1 MSVSVGETRSVEA
14 AEAEEDKRM
23 IKLIVWDLDET
34 LWHGA
39 LSEDGSVCL
48 RDNIVEIIQT
58 LDRRGILQSVASR
71 NNYNQAMDQLRSF
84 GLAEYFLHPQ
94 INWGSKAAS
103 LKTIASSINIGLDA
117 VAFIDDQEFE
127 RDEVAFSLPEVNCID
142 AVEVES
148 LLDRPDMNPRF
159 ITRDSRLRR
168 LMYIS
173 DLERKKAEETFV
185 GPREDFLATLKM
197 DLRIGPAGLEDL
209 NRAEEL
215 TLRTNQ
221 LNTTGYTYSYEELN
235 EFRQSDSHRLLIAS
249 LTDKYGTYGKIGL
262 ALIECAAAQWT
273 IKLLLASCR
282 VMSKGVGT
290 ILINYIMKLA
300 KEAKVR
306 LRAEFAPNGRN
317 RMMYISY
324 KFANFHEVARHGDL
338 IIFENDLS
346 RIQDFPPYMKVKIS
360 D

>member
-1 MSVSVGETRSVEA
+1 MRT
-14 AEAEEDKRM
+14 KM
-23 IKLIVWDLDET
+23 IKLVVWDLDET
-34 LWHGA
+34 IWLGA
-39 LSEDGSVCL
+39 LLEDGDVCL
-48 RDNIVEIIQT
+48 RDNVVEVIQT
-58 LDRRGILQSVASR
+58 LDRRGILQSIASR
-71 NNYNQAMDQLRSF
+71 NNYDHAMDRLRRF
-84 GLAEYFLHPQ
+84 GLAEYFLYPQ

-127 RDEVAFSLPEVNCID
+127 RDEVAFLLPEVRCI
-142 AVEVES
+142 APVELER

-159 ITRDSRLRR
+159 ITKDSRLRR

-173 DLERKKAEETFV
+173 DLERKKAEEAFI
-185 GPREDFLATLKM
+185 GSREEFLATLKM
-197 DLRIGPAGLEDL
+197 DLRIGLAKAEDL
-209 NRAEEL
+209 DRAEEL

-235 EFRQSDSHRLLIAS
+235 EFRQSDRHKLLIAS
-249 LTDKYGTYGKIGL
+249 LTDKYGTYGEIGL
-262 ALIECAAAQWT
+262 ALIECAAPQWT
-273 IKLLLASCR
+273 IKLLLVSCR
-282 VMSKGVGT
+282 VMSRGVGT
-290 ILINYIMKLA
+290 ILINYIMRLA

-306 LRAEFAPNGRN
+306 LCAEFAPNGRN
-317 RMMYISY
+317 RMMYVFY

-346 RIQDFPPYMKVKIS
+346 RIRDFPPYMRVKIL

>member
-1 MSVSVGETRSVEA
+1 
-14 AEAEEDKRM
+14 M
-23 IKLIVWDLDET
+23 IKLVVWDLDET
-34 LWHGA
+34 LWRGA
-39 LSEDGSVCL
+39 LLEDCYVCL
-48 RDNIVEIIQT
+48 RDNVVEVIQT
-58 LDRRGILQSVASR
+58 LDRRGILQSIASR
-71 NNYNQAMDQLRSF
+71 NNYDHAMGQLRRF
-84 GLAEYFLHPQ
+84 GLAEYFLYPQ

-103 LKTIASSINIGLDA
+103 LKTIASSIDIGLDA

-127 RDEVAFSLPEVNCID
+127 RDEVAFSLPEVSCID
-142 AVEVES
+142 PVELES

-159 ITRDSRLRR
+159 ITEDSRLRR

-173 DLERKKAEETFV
+173 DLERKKAEEAFV
-185 GPREDFLATLKM
+185 GPREEFLATLNM
-197 DLRIGPAGLEDL
+197 DLGIGLADLEDL

-235 EFRQSDSHRLLIAS
+235 EFRQSDHHKLLIAS

-262 ALIECAAAQWT
+262 ALVECAEAHWT
-273 IKLLLASCR
+273 IKLLLMSCR

-290 ILINYIMKLA
+290 ILINYILRLA

-317 RMMYISY
+317 RLMYVFY
-324 KFANFHEVARHGDL
+324 KFANFHEMARHGGL

-346 RIQDFPPYMKVKIS
+346 RIRDFPPYMRVKIL

>member
-1 MSVSVGETRSVEA
+1 
-14 AEAEEDKRM
+14 M
-23 IKLIVWDLDET
+23 IKLVVWDLDET
-34 LWHGA
+34 LWRGA
-39 LSEDGSVCL
+39 MLEDCHVCL
-48 RDNIVEIIQT
+48 RDNVVEVIQT
-58 LDRRGILQSVASR
+58 LDRRGILQSIASR
-71 NNYNQAMDQLRSF
+71 NNYDHAMDQLRRF
-84 GLAEYFLHPQ
+84 GLAEYFLYPQ

-127 RDEVAFSLPEVNCID
+127 RDEVAFSLPEVSCID
-142 AVEVES
+142 PVELES

-159 ITRDSRLRR
+159 IPTDSRLRR

-173 DLERKKAEETFV
+173 DLERKKAEESFI
-185 GPREDFLATLKM
+185 GSQEEFLATLKM
-197 DLRIGPAGLEDL
+197 DLRIGPAKPEDL
-209 NRAEEL
+209 DRAEEL
-215 TLRTNQ
+215 TLRTSQ
-221 LNTTGYTYSYEELN
+221 LNTTGYTYSYDELN
-235 EFRQSDSHRLLIAS
+235 EFRQSDRHKLLIAC
-249 LTDKYGTYGKIGL
+249 LTDKYGAYGKIGL

-273 IKLLLASCR
+273 IKLLLMSCR

-290 ILINYIMKLA
+290 ILINYIMRLA

-317 RMMYISY
+317 RLMYVFY
-324 KFANFHEVARHGDL
+324 KFANFHEAARHGDL

-346 RIQDFPPYMKVKIS
+346 RIRDFPPYMRVKIL

>member
-1 MSVSVGETRSVEA
+1 
-14 AEAEEDKRM
+14 M
-23 IKLIVWDLDET
+23 IKLVVWDLDET
-34 LWHGA
+34 LWHGT
-39 LSEDGSVCL
+39 LLEDGSVCL
-48 RDNIVEIIQT
+48 KDNVVEIIQT
-58 LDRRGILQSVASR
+58 LDRRGILQSIASK
-71 NNYNQAMDQLRSF
+71 NNYDQAMDQLRRF
-84 GLAEYFLHPQ
+84 GIGEYFLYPQ

-127 RDEVAFSLPEVNCID
+127 RDEVSFSLPEVSCID
-142 AVEVES
+142 PAELES
-148 LLDRPDMNPRF
+148 LIERPDMNPRF
-159 ITRDSRLRR
+159 ITKDSRLRR

-173 DLERKKAEETFV
+173 DLERKRAEEAFV
-185 GPREDFLATLKM
+185 GPQEEFLATLKM
-197 DLRIGPAGLEDL
+197 DLRIRLAELEDL

-221 LNTTGYTYSYEELN
+221 LNTTGYAYSYEELN
-235 EFRQSDSHRLLIAS
+235 EFRQSDRHKLLIAS
-249 LTDKYGTYGKIGL
+249 LTDKYGAYGKIGL

-273 IKLLLASCR
+273 IKLLLMSCR

-290 ILINYIMKLA
+290 ILINYILKLA

-306 LRAEFAPNGRN
+306 LRAEFAHNGRN
-317 RMMYISY
+317 RMMYVFY

-346 RIQDFPPYMKVKIS
+346 RIRDFPPYMTVKIL

>member
-1 MSVSVGETRSVEA
+1 MKT
-14 AEAEEDKRM
+14 KM
-23 IKLIVWDLDET
+23 IKLVVWDLDET

-39 LSEDGSVCL
+39 LLEDGYVCL
-48 RDNIVEIIQT
+48 RDNAVEIIQT
-58 LDRRGILQSVASR
+58 LDRRGILQSIASK
-71 NNYNQAMDQLRSF
+71 NNYDHAMDQLRRF
-84 GLAEYFLHPQ
+84 GLAEYFLYPQ
-94 INWGSKAAS
+94 INWGSKATS

-127 RDEVAFSLPEVNCID
+127 RDEVAFLLPEVRCI
-142 AVEVES
+142 APVEIGR

-159 ITRDSRLRR
+159 ITKDSRLRR

-173 DLERKKAEETFV
+173 DLERKKAEETFI
-185 GPREDFLATLKM
+185 GSQEEFLATLKM
-197 DLRIGPAGLEDL
+197 DLRIGLAEPGDL
-209 NRAEEL
+209 DRAEEL
-215 TLRTNQ
+215 ILRTNQ
-221 LNTTGYTYSYEELN
+221 LNTGYTYSYEELN
-235 EFRQSDSHRLLIAS
+235 EFRQSDRHKLLIAS

-262 ALIECAAAQWT
+262 ALIECAAALWT
-273 IKLLLASCR
+273 IKLLLVSCR
-282 VMSKGVGT
+282 VMSRGVGT
-290 ILINYIMKLA
+290 IMINGVMKLA

-317 RMMYISY
+317 RMMHVFY

-346 RIQDFPPYMKVKIS
+346 QIRDFPPYMRVKLS

>member
-1 MSVSVGETRSVEA
+1 
-14 AEAEEDKRM
+14 M
-23 IKLIVWDLDET
+23 IKLVVWDLDET

-39 LSEDGSVCL
+39 LLEDGSVRL
-48 RDNIVEIIQT
+48 REGVVEIVQT
-58 LDRRGILQSVASR
+58 LDRRGILQSIASK
-71 NNYNQAMDQLRSF
+71 NDHNHAMSRLRRF
-84 GLAEYFLHPQ
+84 GLAEYFLYPQ
-94 INWGSKAAS
+94 INWDSKAAS

-142 AVEVES
+142 PVEMDS
-148 LLDRPDMNPRF
+148 LLERPDMNPRF
-159 ITRDSRLRR
+159 ITQDSRLRR
-168 LMYIS
+168 LMYVS
-173 DLERKKAEETFV
+173 DLERKKAEEAFV
-185 GPREDFLATLKM
+185 GPREEFLATLKM
-197 DLRIGPAGLEDL
+197 DLQIGLADLEDL

-215 TLRTNQ
+215 TLRTSQ
-221 LNTTGYTYSYEELN
+221 LNTTGYTYSYEQLN
-235 EFRQSDSHRLLIAS
+235 EFRQSDRHQLLIAS
-249 LTDKYGTYGKIGL
+249 LTDRYGTYGKIGL

-290 ILINYIMKLA
+290 ILINYIMRLA

-317 RMMYISY
+317 RMMYVSY
-324 KFANFHEVARHGDL
+324 KFANFHEAARHGDL

-346 RIQDFPPYMKVKIS
+346 RIQNFPPYVKVRIL

>member
-1 MSVSVGETRSVEA
+1 MRT
-14 AEAEEDKRM
+14 KM
-23 IKLIVWDLDET
+23 IKLVVWDLDET
-34 LWHGA
+34 LWRGA
-39 LSEDGSVCL
+39 MLEDCHVCL
-48 RDNIVEIIQT
+48 RDNVVEVIQT
-58 LDRRGILQSVASR
+58 LDRRGILQSIASR
-71 NNYNQAMDQLRSF
+71 NNYDHAMDQLRRF
-84 GLAEYFLHPQ
+84 GLAEYFLYPQ

-127 RDEVAFSLPEVNCID
+127 RDEVAFSLPEVSCID
-142 AVEVES
+142 PVELES

-159 ITRDSRLRR
+159 IPTDSRLRR

-173 DLERKKAEETFV
+173 DLERKKAEESFI
-185 GPREDFLATLKM
+185 GSQEEFLATLKM
-197 DLRIGPAGLEDL
+197 DLRIGPAKPEDL
-209 NRAEEL
+209 DRAEEL
-215 TLRTNQ
+215 TLRTSQ
-221 LNTTGYTYSYEELN
+221 LNTTGYTYSYDELN
-235 EFRQSDSHRLLIAS
+235 EFRQSDRHKLLIAC
-249 LTDKYGTYGKIGL
+249 LTDKYGAYGKIGL

-273 IKLLLASCR
+273 IKLLLMSCR

-290 ILINYIMKLA
+290 ILINYIMRLA

-317 RMMYISY
+317 RLMYVFY
-324 KFANFHEVARHGDL
+324 KFANFHEAARHGDL

-346 RIQDFPPYMKVKIS
+346 RIRDFPPYMRVKIL

>member
-1 MSVSVGETRSVEA
+1 MSVSLGEARSLETA
-14 AEAEEDKRM
+14 RAEEDERM

-34 LWHGA
+34 LWHGT
-39 LSEDGSVCL
+39 LTEDGPVCL
-48 RDNIVEIIQT
+48 RENVVEVIHAI
-58 LDRRGILQSVASR
+58 DRRGILQSIASK
-71 NNYNQAMDQLRSF
+71 NNYNQAMDQLRRF
-84 GLAEYFLHPQ
+84 GLAQYFLYPQ
-94 INWGSKAAS
+94 INWSSKAAS

-117 VAFIDDQEFE
+117 MAFIDDQEFE
-127 RDEVAFSLPEVNCID
+127 RDEVAFSLPEVSCI
-142 AVEVES
+142 APAELEN
-148 LLDRPDMNPRF
+148 LLDRPDMKPRL
-159 ITRDSRLRR
+159 ITKDSRLRR
-168 LMYIS
+168 LRYIS
-173 DLERKKAEETFV
+173 DLERKKAEEAFV
-185 GPREDFLATLKM
+185 GSQEEFLATLKM
-197 DLRIGPAGLEDL
+197 YLRIGPAELEDL

-221 LNTTGYTYSYEELN
+221 LNTTGYPYSYEELN
-235 EFRQSDSHRLLIAS
+235 EFRQSDRHRLLVAS
-249 LTDKYGTYGKIGL
+249 LTDKYGHYGKIGL

-273 IKLLLASCR
+273 IKLLLVSCR

-324 KFANFHEVARHGDL
+324 KFANFYEVARRGDL

-346 RIQDFPPYMKVKIS
+346 RILDFPPYMKVKILR
-360 D
+360 